1 MAAGGFVARSGFEL
15 FCPAPPCSLQ
25 RLRQKDRFA
34 GAGLEGVALETGGGV
49 GPQGPVIVV
58 EDLQRE
64 FAAAEL
70 ACLGFDGGKQGAS
83 SAATAVR
90 RENGYI
96 VQVHERS
103 GGEGRKAQKTYG
115 HAHGVIAVIGEK
127 NERRG
132 MGSQAR
138 DEAFARVGGKGST
151 VTHRVA

>member
-1 MAAGGFVARSGFEL
+1 MARSGFEF

-25 RLRQKDRFA
+25 GLRQKDRFA

-49 GPQGPVIVV
+49 GAQGPVIAV

-70 ACLGFDGGKQGAS
+70 ARLGFDGGKQGAS
-83 SAATAVR
+83 GAAAAVR
-90 RENGYI
+90 RKNGYV
-96 VQVHERS
+96 VQIHERL
-103 GGEGRKAQKTYG
+103 GCEGRKAQKTHG
-115 HAHGVIAVIGEK
+115 HAHGVVAVIGEK

-138 DEAFARVGGKGST
+138 DEAFARGGGKGSAI
-151 VTHRVA
+151 THRVA